1 MFDENPAEAA
11 AYARLRESVRFV
23 HYGGECYQ
31 YAMLASGFIDIVVED
46 DMRAYD
52 YCALVP
58 VVEGAGG
65 VITDWQGVALEMH
78 SGGQVLAA
86 ASAGLHDAVRRILVV

>member
-1 MFDENPAEAA
+1 M
-11 AYARLRESVRFV
+11 
-23 HYGGECYQ
+23 G
-31 YAMLASGFIDIVVED
+31 
-46 DMRAYD
+46 AYD

-65 VITDWQGVALEMH
+65 IITDWQGGALGMQ

-86 ASAGLHDAVRRILVV
+86 ASAGLHDAVRRILDT